1 MTTRAIQQQGVPYTR
16 HAQRRM
22 AQRALSR
29 SVVEQAMIY
38 GREVIGNDTVL
49 YVVGRNE
56 VLEWRR
62 EGFRLEHL
70 EGVHVICSRCG
81 VVITAYRDR
90 GLAGFRA
97 LRHAA

>member
-1 MTTRAIQQQGVPYTR
+1 MYTPTIQQRGVPYTR

-29 SVVEQAMIY
+29 TLVEQAMIY
-38 GREVIGNDTVL
+38 GREVIGHDTVL
-49 YVVGRNE
+49 YVMGRNE

-62 EGFRLEHL
+62 EGLRLEHL
-70 EGVHVICSRCG
+70 EGVHVVCSRDG